1 MYINRNEIIE
11 VLQTMQNFESR
22 LKELYSD
29 FNYDLHE
36 NLGRRNMLLSTIQEI
51 ETARVLSKKFDQVLS
66 DGAPGKPDVV
76 ICDIQKEL
84 ECKLTSGSKSSGSV
98 SFSLQTDYA
107 TLKNKES
114 LDYMFILA
122 RPSFDA
128 FCVLHFE
135 GLTID
140 DYFPPAPGSR
150 GKSRMR
156 KETAMKKAKALVGE
170 IIDVS
175 SKNISDLQDELKDR
189 SNKFSIRLANL
200 NERLENCT
208 ENAVKKREN
217 IERMI
222 TNEKERFAKASKKI
236 ADRITYWEN
245 NQKYSF
251 GFELV
256 NSPIEKAA

>member
-1 MYINRNEIIE
+1 MYINRIE
-11 VLQTMQNFESR
+11 VLQVLNRMQSFENR
-22 LKELYSD
+22 LKDLYKD
-29 FNYDLHE
+29 FDYNLHD
-36 NLGRRNMLLSTIQEI
+36 NLGRRNMLLSTVQEI
-51 ETARVLSKKFDQVLS
+51 ETARVLSQKFSEVLS

-76 ICDIQKEL
+76 ICDIGKEL

-107 TLKNKES
+107 TLKNKKE

-122 RPSFDA
+122 DSTFDK
-128 FCVLHFE
+128 FCVLLFQ

-156 KETAMKKAKALVGE
+156 KATAMKKATALVGE

-175 SKNISDLQDELKDR
+175 AKIIAELHAESILR
-189 SNKFSIRLANL
+189 SNKFISRLAEL
-200 NERLENCT
+200 NERLESCS

-217 IERMI
+217 IERII
-222 TNEKERFAKASKKI
+222 TNEKDRFAKAVEKI
-236 ADRITYWEN
+236 ESRIEYWEK
-245 NQKYSF
+245 NQKFSF
-251 GFELV
+251 GFESISKNLEV
-256 NSPIEKAA
+256 AA